1 MNMVEVFDLTKVFNS
16 LKAVDNIS
24 FTIKKGEIFGLLG
37 PNGAGKTTTIR
48 MLTGILTPTT
58 GNAVI
63 GGYDIQKNPL
73 QAKQLMSIVPEM
85 ANAYIDLSPFQ
96 NLLLM
101 GELYG
106 IKDKREKK
114 ARELLLLFGLHEKA
128 HHKVRTLSRGMHQ
141 RVIVAMALMND
152 ARILFLDEPTSG
164 LDVESTRL
172 IRDIIRRSK
181 DNGISVLLT
190 THNISEADQ
199 LCDRIAIMNYG
210 KIVAIERPERLK
222 RVVESSTSVEVAF
235 SGKVEKEELLFE
247 DVNKIELQ
255 GDKFRLYTDRPE
267 NVIPAVVVYA
277 DATQNKVISLNTL
290 GPDLEDVFLRLT
302 EGESNENED
311 GNEDG
316 NDY

>member
-1 MNMVEVFDLTKVFNS
+1 MNMVDVFDLTKVFNS
-16 LKAVDNIS
+16 LKAVDSIS
-24 FTIKKGEIFGLLG
+24 FTIKKREIFGLLG

-48 MLTGILTPTT
+48 MLIGILTPTT
-58 GNAVI
+58 GSAVI

-73 QAKQLMSIVPEM
+73 QAKQLMGIVPEM
-85 ANAYIDLSPFQ
+85 ANAYIDLSPLQ

-152 ARILFLDEPTSG
+152 ASILFLDEPTSG

-210 KIVAIERPERLK
+210 RIVAIERPERLK
-222 RVVESSTSVEVAF
+222 RVVESSTSIEVAF
-235 SGKVEKEELLFE
+235 SEKVEKEELLFE
-247 DVNKIELQ
+247 DVNKIEQ
-255 GDKFRLYTDRPE
+255 KGDKFRLYTDRPE
-267 NVIPAVVVYA
+267 NVIPAVVAYA

-302 EGESNENED
+302 AGESNGSRN
-311 GNEDG
+311 G
-316 NDY
+316 NDDENDH